1 MKVYVETNFLVEV
14 ALAQEES
21 ASCEEILS
29 LSEAGSAQLIF
40 PAFCVP
46 EAYHVLVGRHLG
58 RVRFLNQIDEQL
70 AQLQRSATFKASAE
84 LAAVQ
89 RSLTTSTQD
98 EEARF
103 RSCVNRLIAAARLV
117 PLTSEVLKLSH
128 SWQNK
133 SGLKLPD
140 SVVLASVTFDL
151 QESQHDAACFV
162 TRDKGVT
169 EDPDIRNHLH
179 SLKCELKHRFAAGLG
194 YVRAHMPKS

>member
-14 ALAQEES
+14 ALAQEEC

-29 LSEAGSAQLIF
+29 RSETSSTELIF

-46 EAYHVLVGRHLG
+46 EAYHALVGKRHE
-58 RVRFLNQIDEQL
+58 RVRFLNHLDDQVVQL
-70 AQLQRSATFKASAE
+70 RRSATFKASAE
-84 LAAVQ
+84 FAAVQ

-117 PLTSEVLKLSH
+117 PLTPEVLKLSR
-128 SWQNK
+128 SWQNR
-133 SGLKLPD
+133 SGLELPD
-140 SVVLASVTFDL
+140 SLVLASVVLDL
-151 QESQHDAACFV
+151 QESQDDEACFV
-162 TRDKGVT
+162 TRDKDLT

-179 SLKCELKHRFAAGLG
+179 SLRCELKHRFAAGLD
-194 YVRAHMPKS
+194 YIRAHMSKS